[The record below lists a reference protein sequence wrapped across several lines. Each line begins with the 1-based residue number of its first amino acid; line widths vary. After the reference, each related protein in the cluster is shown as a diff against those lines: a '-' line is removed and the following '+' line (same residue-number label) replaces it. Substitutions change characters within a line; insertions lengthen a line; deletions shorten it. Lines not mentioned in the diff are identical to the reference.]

1 MRFSLTLGAIM
12 VWAAPVFADAAQE
25 ALDLINKNRAQVGCA
40 ALVMVPQLLAAAKGH
55 ATAMAEQNFFSHTGK
70 DGSKMGQRI
79 KAQGY
84 RGRKMAENI
93 AAGQRSAGDAVAAWM
108 SSAGHNRNILDCD
121 FTETGLA
128 MVYQADDQPL
138 KGNSYPFQYYWV
150 QTFGQR

>member
-1 MRFSLTLGAIM
+1 MRFSLTFVAIV
-12 VWAAPVFADAAQE
+12 VWAGPVFADVAQE

-40 ALVMVPQLLAAAKGH
+40 ALVMTPKLLAAAQGH

-70 DGSKMGQRI
+70 DGSKMGQRM

-84 RGRKMAENI
+84 RGRKLAENI

-108 SSAGHNRNILDCD
+108 SSAGHKRNILDCD

-138 KGNSYPFQYYWV
+138 KGYSYPFQYYWV